1 MESPPEPPSSGTHPN
16 AEAAP
21 SAHVARTPSA
31 DRETATIRRI
41 LAAQPS
47 QGARVAPKL
56 HGPTPRVGP
65 GDDAAVDT
73 RGQVVTVD
81 ALLEGVHFD
90 HRLSPA
96 DVGYKAIAASVSDVC
111 AMGATPT
118 WATLALSLP
127 EERAAWVEA
136 FAAGLA
142 EACATFGVALVG
154 GDTTASP
161 GPVVVSVTMGGDL
174 LGRAW
179 LRSGAAVGDDLWVTG
194 TLGSA
199 GAGWRLQNPPHAA
212 LASLRRPVP
221 PVAFGRA
228 IARQQLVTAAM
239 DLSDGLA
246 ADLVRLCAAS
256 GRSARLELS
265 SLPIDPALPDALD
278 HALRGGE
285 DYQLL
290 FTARPRHREALLA
303 AARVA
308 GVRLTRVGTMTADAP
323 SQVRAPDGAALAWPA
338 PAFDHFAGASC

>member
-1 MESPPEPPSSGTHPN
+1 M
-16 AEAAP
+16 
-21 SAHVARTPSA
+21 
-31 DRETATIRRI
+31 
-41 LAAQPS
+41 
-47 QGARVAPKL
+47 
-56 HGPTPRVGP
+56 
-65 GDDAAVDT
+65 
-73 RGQVVTVD
+73 D

-90 HRLSPA
+90 HRLSAA

-111 AMGATPT
+111 AMGATPS

-127 EERAAWVEA
+127 QERSGWVES

-142 EACATFGVALVG
+142 EACAAFGVALVG

-179 LRSGAAVGDDLWVTG
+179 LRSGAGVGDDLWVTG

-199 GAGWRLQNPPHAA
+199 GAGWRLQAPSASA

-228 IARQQLVTAAM
+228 LARQQLVTAAM

-256 GRSARLELS
+256 GRSARLDLTA
-265 SLPIDPALPDALD
+265 LPLDTALPDALD

-308 GVRLTRVGTMTADAP
+308 DVRLTHIGAMTADAP
-323 SQVRAPDGAALAWPA
+323 PQVRAPDGAPLDWPA
-338 PAFDHFAGASC
+338 PAFDHFAGAAC

>member
-1 MESPPEPPSSGTHPN
+1 M
-16 AEAAP
+16 
-21 SAHVARTPSA
+21 
-31 DRETATIRRI
+31 
-41 LAAQPS
+41 
-47 QGARVAPKL
+47 
-56 HGPTPRVGP
+56 
-65 GDDAAVDT
+65 
-73 RGQVVTVD
+73 D

-90 HRLSPA
+90 HRLSAA

-111 AMGATPT
+111 AMGATPS

-127 EERAAWVEA
+127 QERSAWVES

-142 EACATFGVALVG
+142 EACAAFGVALVG

-179 LRSGAAVGDDLWVTG
+179 LRSGAGVGDDLWVTG

-199 GAGWRLQNPPHAA
+199 GAGWRLQAPSASA

-228 IARQQLVTAAM
+228 LARQQLVTAAM

-256 GRSARLELS
+256 GRSARLDLTA
-265 SLPIDPALPDALD
+265 LPLDTALPDALD

-308 GVRLTRVGTMTADAP
+308 DVRLTHIGAMTADAP
-323 SQVRAPDGAALAWPA
+323 PQVRAPDGAPLDWPA
-338 PAFDHFAGASC
+338 PAFDHFAGAAC